1 MSQGILDETAQLLPG
16 TCEDSASQGLRLRRD
31 AALGWSSL
39 QKFARRRSMPRR
51 ASISQNFGFCA
62 YLLAKRVVESSDQL
76 TISAHFPYTRPH
88 LTYAKTALNL
98 TPRALLAVHE
108 H

>member
-1 MSQGILDETAQLLPG
+1 MKRPNFSPERVKTAHPK
-16 TCEDSASQGLRLRRD
+16 GLRLRRD

-51 ASISQNFGFCA
+51 ASISQHFGFCA
-62 YLLAKRVVESSDQL
+62 YLLAKRVVESSEL
-76 TISAHFPYTRPH
+76 TISAHFPYTRPY